1 MSSFSCEKNRTTSY
15 SNDLRWRIVWHILA
29 LGHSYGRTAME
40 LCISMGTVHN
50 IMNIFRTSGD
60 VMGKIQ
66 PSREHLRT
74 LADYEELFV
83 VGFVLHNPCIQ
94 QREVCSTICQAT
106 GTEVSIYTICRVL
119 KKYGFTRKK
128 YNQLQFKDALCLE
141 ADLWQKC

>member
-1 MSSFSCEKNRTTSY
+1 MEH
-15 SNDLRWRIVWHILA
+15 LLA

-60 VMGKIQ
+60 VKGKIQ
-66 PSREHLRT
+66 PSREHLRA

-83 VGFVLHNPCIQ
+83 VEFVPHNPCIQ
-94 QREVCSTICQAT
+94 QRKVCSAICQAT
-106 GTEVSIYTICRVL
+106 GTEVSISTIMQGAKEIWIHQEKNTV
-119 KKYGFTRKK
+119 
-128 YNQLQFKDALCLE
+128 NQLQFKDAPCLE